1 MKRILSVLLAVCLL
15 VTALSA
21 CGNEPAA
28 DTTPSAEPSAAV
40 SAEAATR
47 EFTDSTGRTV
57 TVPNEVTRVAVS
69 GPLTQIY
76 AIPLVGDLMV
86 GVSNYIA
93 EDIEKYL
100 PDYISTLPE
109 LGQLYGGGAELDLE
123 AILAA
128 DPDVVIDIGDSK
140 DGIAE
145 DMDSLSEQTG
155 IPFVHIDATVQT
167 SPDAY
172 RMLGELV
179 GREDEAE
186 EIASWLEGIYDMMT
200 GMMEKVDADGARRTA
215 LYCLG
220 DKSLNVIA
228 EGSYHAETFNMMTD
242 NLADLPDVVSNG
254 NGNEVDMEQ
263 LLVWNPEVIVF
274 APDSVY
280 DSVGSDAA
288 WQQLQAV
295 SSGNYYKTPYGPY
308 GWLSSPPSVQRYLGM
323 VWLGALLYPDYCEYD
338 LQEVVTEYYKL
349 FYECDLTQ
357 EMYDELMAGAM
368 PDAGVSENG
377 EHENRCA
384 LRGRAGRD
392 DGPAPARPE
401 LQGSVLC

>member
-200 GMMEKVDADGARRTA
+200 GMMEKVDADGARKTA

-220 DKSLNVIA
+220 GKGLNVIA
-228 EGSYHAETFNMMTD
+228 KGSYHAETFNMMTD
-242 NLADLPDVVSNG
+242 NLADLPDNG
-254 NGNEVDMEQ
+254 SGNEVDMEQ
-263 LLVWNPEVIVF
+263 LLVWNPEVVVF

-368 PDAGVSENG
+368 PDAG
-377 EHENRCA
+377 
-384 LRGRAGRD
+384 
-392 DGPAPARPE
+392 
-401 LQGSVLC
+401 

>member
-21 CGNEPAA
+21 CGTEPAA

-57 TVPNEVTRVAVS
+57 TIPGEVTRVAVS

-109 LGQLYGGGAELDLE
+109 LGQLYGGGAELDPE

-145 DMDSLSEQTG
+145 DMDALSEQTG
-155 IPFVHIDATVQT
+155 IPFVHISATVQT

-179 GREDEAE
+179 GRGEEAG
-186 EIASWLEGIYDMMT
+186 EIAAWLEGIYSMISDMMA
-200 GMMEKVDADGARRTA
+200 KVDADGARKTA

-220 DKSLNVIA
+220 DKGLNVIA

-242 NLADLPDVVSNG
+242 NLADLPEVVSNG

-263 LLVWNPEVIVF
+263 LLLWNPEVIIF

-280 DSVGSDAA
+280 DSVADDSV
-288 WQQLQAV
+288 WQQMQAV
-295 SSGNYYKTPYGPY
+295 SSGEYYKTPYGPY

-323 VWLGALLYPDYCEYD
+323 LWLGALLYPDYCEYD
-338 LQEVVTEYYKL
+338 LQEMVTEYYAL

-357 EMYDELMAGAM
+357 EMYDGLMAGAM
-368 PDAGVSENG
+368 PS
-377 EHENRCA
+377 
-384 LRGRAGRD
+384 
-392 DGPAPARPE
+392 
-401 LQGSVLC
+401 

>member
-200 GMMEKVDADGARRTA
+200 GMMEKVDADGARKTA

-220 DKSLNVIA
+220 GKGLNVIA
-228 EGSYHAETFNMMTD
+228 KGSYHAETFNMMTD

-254 NGNEVDMEQ
+254 SGNEVDMEQ

-368 PDAGVSENG
+368 PDAG
-377 EHENRCA
+377 
-384 LRGRAGRD
+384 
-392 DGPAPARPE
+392 
-401 LQGSVLC
+401 